1 MLLSLRF
8 KNQIDRTLEY
18 LSIISKIMKHIKPKI
33 GLKNNFDKLLFVL
46 ATVYLMSVMAWI
58 WKQHQ
63 TQAITSSLPPVNDN
77 QESQSNNIVP
87 LNQENIPLPNNQI
100 NLLSVDNKNPNSPS
114 LIPPPPL
121 PSLSQPTAVNNT
133 LTIPPLPNT
142 QISANPSE
150 VSPLP
155 IPPPPKPTLP
165 PPPPLPPIN
174 NIVNSSVSPSPIS
187 PPPPPKKLTKVP
199 VISSANN
206 SLSTPNNENNNTV
219 TIVPLPSESPKETK
233 YNYTLLGVVQLGN
246 SDSLAMFNI
255 NNITEKVSIGAEIGT
270 TGWVLMGI
278 NDKQAIISRN
288 NESIYVRVGETF

>member
-1 MLLSLRF
+1 M
-8 KNQIDRTLEY
+8 NHT
-18 LSIISKIMKHIKPKI
+18 KPKI
-33 GLKNNFDKLLFVL
+33 GLKNNFDKLLFLL

-63 TQAITSSLPPVNDN
+63 TQQITSSLPPINNN
-77 QESQSNNIVP
+77 QQSQSNNIVP
-87 LNQENIPLPNNQI
+87 LNQENIPLPTLPNNQI
-100 NLLSVDNKNPNSPS
+100 NLVSVDNKNPNSPS
-114 LIPPPPL
+114 LTPPPPL
-121 PSLSQPTAVNNT
+121 PSLSQPTSFNNT

-155 IPPPPKPTLP
+155 IPQPPQPMLP
-165 PPPPLPPIN
+165 PPPPLPSIN
-174 NIVNSSVSPSPIS
+174 NIVNSSPSSSPSSPIS

-206 SLSTPNNENNNTV
+206 SISPANNQNNNTV
-219 TIVPLPSESPKETK
+219 SIASLPSEAPKETN
-233 YNYTLLGVVQLGN
+233 YNYTLLGVVELGN

-255 NNITEKVSIGAEIGT
+255 NNITEKVSIGSEIGT

-288 NESIYVRVGETF
+288 NQSIYVRVGETF

>member
-1 MLLSLRF
+1 MNHL
-8 KNQIDRTLEY
+8 
-18 LSIISKIMKHIKPKI
+18 KPKI

-63 TQAITSSLPPVNDN
+63 TQQITSSLPLVNDN

-100 NLLSVDNKNPNSPS
+100 NLLAVDNKVANSPS
-114 LIPPPPL
+114 LTPPPAL
-121 PSLSQPTAVNNT
+121 PSLSQPTSVNDN

-142 QISANPSE
+142 QISMNPSE

-155 IPPPPKPTLP
+155 IPQPPSPISISP
-165 PPPPLPPIN
+165 PPPPLIPVN
-174 NIVNSSVSPSPIS
+174 NTVNASVSPSPISIS

-199 VISSANN
+199 VIASANN
-206 SLSTPNNENNNTV
+206 SISPPNNENNNTV
-219 TIVPLPSESPKETK
+219 TIASLPSKTSKETK